1 MDRERLLAVGIG
13 VVVVASALAAV
24 AIPGVVADTD
34 REDVRPGRVDVEEV
48 TIAADGTSSGTVDLS
63 VTAYLDH
70 RGGDSENVTV
80 DVRAVGLDSGLVETT
95 RSVDVDTISGDREVP
110 VTVDVPVAR
119 DGGYRVETVLYADDQ
134 RVATVAKSVRGVG
147 SVQAGGHVTFHRFG
161 AGFPAVQYSV
171 RDVDGNTTTLDV
183 STYLTNRGAE
193 PSSDVSVAL
202 VVRQADS
209 NVIAART
216 TVPVDDVDPGATVTP
231 QATVDVPSEYNYYLD
246 AILRKDGVVVDTA
259 RGAANLDPQERIEAN
274 TTVRDTGL
282 RVEDFETTGGE
293 QSEIDA
299 DGGGAS
305 GGDVPGFGPV
315 VALLAVAAATILT
328 AARRRSP

>member
-1 MDRERLLAVGIG
+1 MDRERLLAAGIG
-13 VVVVASALAAV
+13 VVVVVSALAAV
-24 AIPGVVADTD
+24 AIPGVVADAD

-48 TIAADGTSSGTVDLS
+48 TIAANGTSSGTVALS

-80 DVRAVGLDSGLVETT
+80 AVRAVGLDSGLVETT
-95 RSVDVDTISGDREVP
+95 RSVDVDTLSGDREAP

-119 DGGYRVETVLYADDQ
+119 DGGYRVETVLYADGQ
-134 RVATVAKSVRGVG
+134 RVATVAKSVSGVG
-147 SVQAGGHVTFHRFG
+147 SVQAGGHVGFHRFG
-161 AGFPAVQYSV
+161 AGLPAVQYSV
-171 RDVDGNTTTLDV
+171 DDVDGNTTTLDV

-193 PSSDVSVAL
+193 PSGDVSVEL

-216 TVPVDDVDPGATVTP
+216 TVPVNDVDPGATVTP
-231 QATVDVPSEYNYYLD
+231 RATVDVPSEYNYYLD
-246 AILRKDGVVVDTA
+246 AILRKDSVVVDTA

-282 RVEDFETTGGE
+282 RVEDFETTRDE
-293 QSEIDA
+293 QLETDA
-299 DGGGAS
+299 GGGAS
-305 GGDVPGFGPV
+305 GGGVPGFGPV
-315 VALLAVAAATILT
+315 VALLAVAAAATIA
-328 AARRRSP
+328 AARRRSL